1 MSSMIGESVRYEAVE
16 QGMKGDCA
24 MKNYSPISQC
34 TTKLQQTVAEMT
46 DIKLYQLGREILK
59 QSVSVFPLPFALVPW
74 GHHITIVT
82 KCKSVELL
90 QKELRATRK
99 LMKDERG

>member
-1 MSSMIGESVRYEAVE
+1 
-16 QGMKGDCA
+16 

-34 TTKLQQTVAEMT
+34 TTKLQQAVAEMT
-46 DIKLYQLGREILK
+46 DIKLYPDGREILK
-59 QSVSVFPLPFALVPW
+59 QPVSVSNLPFALVPW
-74 GHHITIVT
+74 RHHLTMI

-90 QKELRATRK
+90 QKELRATRR